1 MPQNKTKRR
10 SHIPTRRRSNALI
23 PTLLANCVGAAHRRY
38 RYSSKLRD
46 VVAPYPINCG
56 LDEFANIVI

>member
-10 SHIPTRRRSNALI
+10 SHIPTRRQSNALI
-23 PTLLANCVGAAHRRY
+23 PTLLANCD
-38 RYSSKLRD
+38 RYSSKPRD

-56 LDEFANIVI
+56 LDEFTNIVI